1 VSWRKLMEILSFI
14 YDHYKKTR
22 KKKFTAEEKRILR
35 PIAEVIA
42 IMDGN
47 AFFGIQKDDNGSD
60 TWYEQYLVEAWM
72 IASYKNKINGW
83 VKETSWVKDM
93 THENPSVEEAYN
105 NWQLLKILSRP
116 N

>member
-1 VSWRKLMEILSFI
+1 MAILSFI
-14 YDHYKKTR
+14 YDNYKKTR

-47 AFFGIQKDDNGSD
+47 AFFGLQKDDNGND

-72 IASYKNKINGW
+72 IASHKNKINGW
-83 VKETSWVKDM
+83 VCETSWVKDM

-105 NWQLLKILSRP
+105 NWQLLKILSRS
-116 N
+116 NN